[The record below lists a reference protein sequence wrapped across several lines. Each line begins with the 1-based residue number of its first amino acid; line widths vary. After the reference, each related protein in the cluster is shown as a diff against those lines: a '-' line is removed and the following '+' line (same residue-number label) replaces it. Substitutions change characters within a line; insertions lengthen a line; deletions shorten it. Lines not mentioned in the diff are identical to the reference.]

1 VDDAAVSFV
10 HFFQRLPERK
20 SLHAVFISVPAKIT
34 VRRGAVLGTIR
45 YNMYEKKA
53 LAFHIHHPG
62 HLARKLFI
70 EVQAGDTAGLFE
82 ASVASALAF

>member
-1 VDDAAVSFV
+1 
-10 HFFQRLPERK
+10 
-20 SLHAVFISVPAKIT
+20 
-34 VRRGAVLGTIR
+34 
-45 YNMYEKKA
+45 MYEKKA
-53 LAFHIHHPG
+53 LTFHAHHPG